1 MRATQKRIALPE
13 FAGDRTLKKRV
24 LQLIDTFN
32 QGGTERQAV
41 QLTRLLHES
50 NRFEVSVACLGK
62 EGPLLCEVER
72 LNLGHIPDYPLNSF
86 YDLNALR
93 QLRRFAG
100 FLREREIDLVHAHDF
115 YTSIFGMSASAMARV
130 PVRIASR
137 RETDGIRTPS
147 QRWVERRSYNL
158 AHAVVANAD
167 AVRRQ
172 LIKEGVPARKIVTVY
187 NGLDMARMTPPPDF
201 RREEALGL
209 FGLPREGRRF
219 VTIVANM
226 RHVMKDQRTF
236 LRAARRVRDAI
247 PEAAFILAGEG
258 EQVEPLRAFTR
269 ELGIERDTFFIGRC
283 AKVAELLSISDV
295 CVLSSKGIE
304 GFSNAIIEYMATARP
319 VVATD
324 VGGAREQV
332 LDGESGYIVQP
343 EDDEA
348 MATHIISLLR
358 DPERA
363 GLMGLRGRR
372 IVQEKFSCEAQLERT
387 EKLYEQLFSGKAEAR
402 VAQRLGREPRASS

>member
-1 MRATQKRIALPE
+1 M
-13 FAGDRTLKKRV
+13 KKRV
-24 LQLIDTFN
+24 LQLIETFN

-50 NRFEVSVACLGK
+50 NRFEISVACLGK

-72 LNLGHIPDYPLNSF
+72 LNLGHIPDYPLNNF
-86 YDLNALR
+86 YDFNAFR
-93 QLRRFAG
+93 QLRRFSS

-137 RETDGIRTPS
+137 RETDGIRTPA

-158 AHAVVANAD
+158 AHVIVANAE
-167 AVRRQ
+167 AVRQQ
-172 LIKEGVPARKIVTVY
+172 LIKEGVSAEKVVTVY
-187 NGLDMARMTPPPDF
+187 NGLDIARMTPPPDF
-201 RREEALGL
+201 RREDARVEL
-209 FGLPREGRRF
+209 GLPREERRF

-226 RHVMKDQRTF
+226 RHVVKDQRTF

-247 PEAAFILAGEG
+247 PEAAFVLAGEG
-258 EQVEPLRAFTR
+258 EQVEPLRAFAR
-269 ELGIERDTFFIGRC
+269 ELGIERDAFFIGRC
-283 AKVAELLSISDV
+283 AKVAELLSLSDV

-319 VVATD
+319 VVATA

-332 LDGESGYIVQP
+332 VDGETGYIVEP
-343 EDDEA
+343 GDDA
-348 MATHIISLLR
+348 TMAAHIISLLR

-363 GLMGLRGRR
+363 RRMGLRGRQ

-387 EKLYEQLFSGKAEAR
+387 ERLYEQLLTGKTRDFVPQNVEGSAA
-402 VAQRLGREPRASS
+402 

>member
-1 MRATQKRIALPE
+1 M
-13 FAGDRTLKKRV
+13 KKRV
-24 LQLIDTFN
+24 LQLIETFN

-50 NRFEVSVACLGK
+50 NRFEVSVACLVR

-72 LNLGHIPDYPLNSF
+72 LDLGHIPDFPLNSF

-93 QLRRFAG
+93 QLRRFSS

-115 YTSIFGMSASAMARV
+115 YTSIFGMSASAIARV
-130 PVRIASR
+130 PARIASR
-137 RETDGIRTPS
+137 RETDGIRTPA

-158 AHAVVANAD
+158 AHAIVANAE
-167 AVRRQ
+167 AVRQ
-172 LIKEGVPARKIVTVY
+172 QVIKEGVPARKIVTVY
-187 NGLDMARMTPPPDF
+187 NGLDVARLTPPPDF
-201 RREEALGL
+201 RREEMLGL
-209 FGLPREGRRF
+209 LGLPREQRRF

-226 RHVMKDQRTF
+226 RHVIKDQRTF

-258 EQVEPLRAFTR
+258 EQVEPLRAFAR
-269 ELGIERDTFFIGRC
+269 ELGIERDAFFIGRC
-283 AKVAELLSISDV
+283 AKVAELLTISDV

-319 VVATD
+319 VVATA

-332 LDGESGYIVQP
+332 VDGETGYIVQP

-363 GLMGLRGRR
+363 RRMGLRGRR

-387 EKLYEQLFSGKAEAR
+387 ERLYEQLLTGKRRDFVLQNVEGSAA
-402 VAQRLGREPRASS
+402 